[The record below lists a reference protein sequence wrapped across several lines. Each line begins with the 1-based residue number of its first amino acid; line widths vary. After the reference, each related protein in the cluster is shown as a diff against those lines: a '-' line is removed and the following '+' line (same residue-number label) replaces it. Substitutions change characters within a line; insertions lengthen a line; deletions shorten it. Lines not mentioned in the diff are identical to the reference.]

1 MRTNHELKQ
10 KGIVM
15 KKILNHGRLALL
27 LAGVGLAAAA
37 PLAPVP
43 ATGQLPSG
51 PGGVDGANGVAW
63 PNPRFIETHTFARD
77 CLSDK
82 LTGLMWA
89 KAPKNIPIKGEERG
103 SSTLWQNALDSVKAI
118 NNSIYGL
125 CGHHDWRL
133 PNQVELRSL
142 VNYGQA
148 NPAAW
153 LNSQGF
159 LGVEA
164 AYYWSSSSSAI
175 HPHYAKMITFTD
187 GSPNRFS
194 KTEAYG
200 YVWPVRGGK

>member
-1 MRTNHELKQ
+1 
-10 KGIVM
+10 M
-15 KKILNHGRLALL
+15 KKILNRGRLAFF

-43 ATGQLPSG
+43 ATGQLPSEA
-51 PGGVDGANGVAW
+51 GGVDGANGVPW
-63 PNPRFIETHTFARD
+63 PNPRFIRTYAHSGD
-77 CLSDK
+77 CLTDR
-82 LTGLMWA
+82 LTGLMWVIS
-89 KAPKNIPIKGEERG
+89 PKSIQIKGAAAG
-103 SSTLWQNALDSVKAI
+103 SSTHWQNALDSVKAI

-159 LGVEA
+159 VGVKA

-175 HPHYAKMITFTD
+175 YPDHAKAITFIT
-187 GSPNRFS
+187 GYPHRAS
-194 KTEAYG
+194 KTEEYAS
-200 YVWPVRGGK
+200 VWPVRGGK